1 MLRVIVGLALAL
13 ACSAAGFAQDN
24 KPDDKKKIE
33 FKFKNTSA
41 RAVIDYV
48 AKMTGNIVIYEAKP
62 EVQIDAYSEVEIEAG
77 KAWDFVNS
85 ALAPKNFATVR
96 QGNLVK
102 VVTMDDAK
110 KMNWIIRVGA
120 DPEQVEANDTVV
132 TQIVPL
138 KHINVNDFEKNLKS
152 LFPKGSDTAKDDH
165 NNAFIVNAK
174 SNDIRRFLTV
184 LKLIDVPGLNSIK
197 VKIVELKNSSA
208 GDMKKILDEMF
219 KKEQQGQQNPF
230 GGGGG
235 WWNFF
240 GGGGRGERGGES
252 GGPGGKKSLAS
263 DTIKIIAD
271 ERTNSLIIA
280 ATEDNIKMIED
291 IIAQLDS
298 KSIGVS
304 QLKLFRLRYA
314 SAKEVADNLANLFKA
329 PESPQQ
335 QMMRQRA
342 MWQWWDPS
350 AQAMLDGAGSQQGVR
365 ALADTRTN
373 TVLVVA
379 TENQMKL
386 VTQIMDELDREMT
399 ELLKIKIF
407 PLKNAEA
414 TSLAQTLSQLFQKQ
428 TTTGTQQTGGGQNV
442 PQWARMMFGQRGGGR
457 QPENQVQATAADI
470 IRIVPDVRTNSIIVT
485 AIEENIKMVEE
496 LIKQLDSDLTDAIKF
511 KTYPLRYA
519 DANEVATKV
528 QNVLGEEQATTRG
541 QVPGGTQNMTP
552 QQRNFMQQL
561 MRQQGGGQESGAQPI
576 SMKVIADSRTNSVI
590 VAATEQQLKIV
601 DQLIFE
607 LDKQVTEFMKIKIY
621 TLKNAKASDMSTLIT
636 NTFRTTTSG
645 QRIAGAQQGSPL
657 TRAVDVTTDTRTNS
671 LIVKANEENLQLIDE
686 LVKTLDQK
694 PTESETTVIYR
705 PKNISALAIM
715 QAIQGLQKGGV
726 VPQQQTGGT
735 NLPRNAQQNAQQQG
749 QQGFNFGNQQ
759 QNRGQQPGNIRRLGA
774 QDQDQDAPQQDEPM
788 LPPQQQQPP
797 LSGNVDVQADE
808 GTNILIV
815 RTSPQNLAAIQRI
828 IEEMDKFR
836 PQVLIRVLITEVTL
850 DKRTEFGVEGFWSNK
865 FSTGEPDAR
874 QRFGTDFDMGSTG
887 FTYLLTGDEFE
898 ANLRAFAEEGK
909 LKVLATPRVLVL
921 DNQTAN
927 ITVGKLVPF
936 ITQSNQTANGNIINT
951 VQYQQIGIILRVTP
965 HVNPDGLVTM
975 IVHPEVSDLASE
987 NESVVIQ
994 QGVTARTFNQNA
1006 ADTTVAVKHGS
1017 TVILGGLIREFE
1029 DNAERKIP
1037 ILGDIPVLGY
1047 LFGTTVKEKRRRELM
1062 IFITPHVVFNQQE
1075 LEELTEIEKGRL
1087 KLIDPKDIE
1096 QKGKE
1101 WIRGIKR

>member
-1 MLRVIVGLALAL
+1 MLRVIVGAALAVA
-13 ACSAAGFAQDN
+13 ACAAGFAQDA
-24 KPDDKKKIE
+24 KPDDRKKIE

-48 AKMTGNIVIYEAKP
+48 AKMTGHIVIYEAKP
-62 EVQIDAYSEVEIEAG
+62 EVSIDAYSEVEIEAG

-102 VVTMDDAK
+102 VVTIDDAK
-110 KMNWIIRVGA
+110 KLNWIIRVGA
-120 DPEQVEANDTVV
+120 DPEQVEANDTVI

-152 LFPKGSDTAKDDH
+152 LFPKGSDTAKDEH

-174 SNDIRRFLTV
+174 SNDIKRFLTV

-197 VKIVELKNSSA
+197 VKIIELKNSGA

-219 KKEQQGQQNPF
+219 KKEQQTQQNPF
-230 GGGGG
+230 GGGG
-235 WWNFF
+235 WWQFF
-240 GGGGRGERGGES
+240 AGGRGERGGDS
-252 GGPGGKKSLAS
+252 GAQAGKKSLAS
-263 DTIKIIAD
+263 DTIKIISD

-280 ATEDNIKMIED
+280 ATEENIRMIEE
-291 IIAQLDS
+291 IVGQLDS

-314 SAKEVADNLANLFKA
+314 NAKEVADNLTNLFKA

-342 MWQWWDPS
+342 MWQWWDPA
-350 AQAMLDGAGSQQGVR
+350 AQAMLEGAGAQQGVR

-386 VTQIMDELDREMT
+386 VTQIMEELDREMT
-399 ELLKIKIF
+399 ELLKIKIL

-414 TSLAQTLSQLFQKQ
+414 TALAQTLNQLFQKQ
-428 TTTGTQQTGGGQNV
+428 TAAAAQSGVGPNV
-442 PQWARMMFGQRGGGR
+442 PPWARMIFGQAGGGR
-457 QPENQVQATAADI
+457 QPQNQVQATAADI
-470 IRIVPDVRTNSIIVT
+470 IRIVPDVRTNSVIVT
-485 AIEENIKMVEE
+485 AIEENLRMVEE
-496 LIKQLDSDLTDAIKF
+496 LVRQLDSDLIDAIKF

-519 DANEVATKV
+519 DASEVAAKV
-528 QNVLGEEQATTRG
+528 QSVLGEEQASSRG

-552 QQRNFMQQL
+552 QQRNFLQQL
-561 MRQQGGGQESGAQPI
+561 MRQQGSQETGVQPI

-590 VAATEQQLKIV
+590 VAATDQQLKIV
-601 DQLIFE
+601 DQLILE
-607 LDKQVTEFMKIKIY
+607 LDRQVTEFLKIKIY
-621 TLKNAKASDMSTLIT
+621 PLKNAKASEMSTLIA
-636 NTFRTTTSG
+636 NTFRSTGGTR
-645 QRIAGAQQGSPL
+645 QSPVL
-657 TRAVDVTTDTRTNS
+657 TRTVEVTTDTRTNT

-715 QAIQGLQKGGV
+715 QAIQGLEKGGV
-726 VPQQQTGGT
+726 VPQQRTGGT

-749 QQGFNFGNQQ
+749 QQGFNFGSSQPPA
-759 QNRGQQPGNIRRLGA
+759 RGQQPGNIRRLGA
-774 QDQDQDAPQQDEPM
+774 QDQETPGQEPPAQEEP
-788 LPPQQQQPP
+788 LPPGPQQQPP
-797 LSGNVDVQADE
+797 LTGKVDVQADE
-808 GTNILIV
+808 DTNILIV

-836 PQVLIRVLITEVTL
+836 PQVLIRVLIAEVTL

-874 QRFGTDFDMGSTG
+874 QRFSTDFDMASSG

-898 ANLRAFAEEGK
+898 AKLRAFAEEGK
-909 LKVLATPRVLVL
+909 LRVLATPRVLVL

-987 NESVVIQ
+987 SESVVIQ

-1037 ILGDIPVLGY
+1037 ILGDIPILGH
-1047 LFGTTVKEKRRRELM
+1047 LFGTTVKDKRRRELM

-1075 LEELTEIEKGRL
+1075 LEELTEIEKGKLR
-1087 KLIDPKDIE
+1087 LIDPRDIE
-1096 QKGKE
+1096 QKGRE

>member
-13 ACSAAGFAQDN
+13 ACSAAGFAQDT
-24 KPDDKKKIE
+24 KPDDKKKVE

-48 AKMTGNIVIYEAKP
+48 AKMTGHIVIYEAKP
-62 EVQIDAYSEVEIEAG
+62 EVQIDAYSEAEIEAG

-152 LFPKGSDTAKDDH
+152 LFPKGSDTAKDEH

-184 LKLIDVPGLNSIK
+184 LKLIDVPGLNAIK

-208 GDMKKILDEMF
+208 ADMKKILDEMF
-219 KKEQQGQQNPF
+219 KKEPQGQQNPF
-230 GGGGG
+230 GGG
-235 WWNFF
+235 WWSFF
-240 GGGGRGERGGES
+240 GGGGRGERGGEK
-252 GGPGGKKSLAS
+252 GGAGAKKSLAS

-291 IIAQLDS
+291 IVAQLDS

-304 QLKLFRLRYA
+304 QLKLFRMRYA
-314 SAKEVADNLANLFKA
+314 NAREVADNLVNLFKA

-342 MWQWWDPS
+342 MWRWWDPS
-350 AQAMLDGAGSQQGVR
+350 AETMLESAGSQQGVR

-386 VTQIMDELDREMT
+386 VTQIIDELDREMT

-407 PLKNAEA
+407 QLKNAEA
-414 TSLAQTLSQLFQKQ
+414 TSLAQTLDQLFQKQ
-428 TTTGTQQTGGGQNV
+428 ATTGAQQTV
-442 PQWARMMFGQRGGGR
+442 PPWARMMFGQGGGP
-457 QPENQVQATAADI
+457 QPQNQAQAAAADI

-496 LIKQLDSDLTDAIKF
+496 LIRQLDSDLTDAIKF

-541 QVPGGTQNMTP
+541 QAPGGTRNMTP
-552 QQRNFMQQL
+552 PQRNFMQLL
-561 MRQQGGGQESGAQPI
+561 MRQQGSGQESGAQPI

-590 VAATEQQLKIV
+590 VAATEPQLKIV

-621 TLKNAKASDMSTLIT
+621 TLKNARASDMSTLIT

-657 TRAVDVTTDTRTNS
+657 TRAVEVTTDTRTNS

-715 QAIQGLQKGGV
+715 QAIQGLEKGGV
-726 VPQQQTGGT
+726 VPQQRTGGT

-749 QQGFNFGNQQ
+749 QPGFNFGNPQ

-774 QDQDQDAPQQDEPM
+774 RDQDQPVQEEPM
-788 LPPQQQQPP
+788 PQIPRQPPP

-808 GTNILIV
+808 DTNILIV

-874 QRFGTDFDMGSTG
+874 QRFSTDFNMGSTG

-1029 DNAERKIP
+1029 DTAERKIP
-1037 ILGDIPVLGY
+1037 ILGDIPILGY

-1075 LEELTEIEKGRL
+1075 LEELTEIEKGKL

-1096 QKGKE
+1096 RKGKE